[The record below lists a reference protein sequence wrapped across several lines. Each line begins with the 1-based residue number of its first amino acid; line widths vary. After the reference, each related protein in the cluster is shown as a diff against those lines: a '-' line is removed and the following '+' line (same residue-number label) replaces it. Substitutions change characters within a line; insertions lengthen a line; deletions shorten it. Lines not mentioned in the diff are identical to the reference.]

1 MLYIVNKI
9 FSKMSVL
16 IIIACILLLFILLF
30 IFLYFSPFISPYYF
44 KINDL
49 VNNNKIQPIENNT
62 KILNYPLH
70 EFMINTSHNTYLNSI
85 QHASITSCK
94 GIKFAL
100 KAGARYIEIDI
111 PSIIFDFP
119 VVAHSN
125 KKYITT
131 SYMKLTNILDCIIKY
146 GLNTSDPLFIDI
158 EMQSLTSDKLN
169 NQIKEIF
176 LNKFGNKLLLPVK
189 DIDFTFLPLKD
200 FLNKV
205 ILIKRSNNP
214 SLDGIMHDPYNLLNI
229 TEKDPYITKKTIND
243 NIMTRVYLDGSF
255 WSFLSYNIDSNKL
268 RKNYHNL
275 IALNFQKRD
284 KYLYENLLF
293 FKNYSFI
300 HKNDQNID
308 KYGNNNDAF

>member
-1 MLYIVNKI
+1 MSALMITAYIL
-9 FSKMSVL
+9 FL
-16 IIIACILLLFILLF
+16 IMLLFILM
-30 IFLYFSPFISPYYF
+30 YFSPFISTYYF

-49 VNNNKIQPIENNT
+49 VNNNKIQSIENNT

-70 EFMINTSHNTYLNSI
+70 EFMINTSHNTYLNAI
-85 QHASITSCK
+85 QHASITTCE
-94 GIKFAL
+94 GIKFAI

-111 PSIIFDFP
+111 PSIIFDYP
-119 VVAHSN
+119 VVAHNS
-125 KKYITT
+125 KKFITT
-131 SYMKLTNILDCIIKY
+131 SYMKLTNILDCIVEY

-158 EMQSLTSDKLN
+158 EIQSLTSDKIN

-189 DIDFTFLPLKD
+189 DIDITFLPLKE

-214 SLDGIMHDPYNLLNI
+214 LLDSIMHDPYNLYNI
-229 TEKDPYITKKTIND
+229 TEIDDYINKKNIND
-243 NIMTRVYLDGSF
+243 TKMTRVYMDGNF
-255 WSFLSYNIDSNKL
+255 LSFLSYNLDSNKL

-284 KYLYENLLF
+284 KYLYENLIF

-300 HKNDQNID
+300 HKNEIQI
-308 KYGNNNDAF
+308 